1 MDKTLLAE
9 LIGFNGIE
17 TQFTDAWGKPA
28 EVAEK
33 DQLRML
39 SALGFDVSDN
49 AKAAAQLRERQLLHW
64 AEPLDPV
71 SVQNRS
77 EQV

>member
-17 TQFTDAWGKPA
+17 TKFTDAWGDPA

-33 DQLRML
+33 DQLRIL
-39 SALGFDVSDN
+39 SALGFDVSDET
-49 AKAAAQLRERQLLHW
+49 KAAAQLRQRQLLH
-64 AEPLDPV
+64 
-71 SVQNRS
+71 
-77 EQV
+77 

>member
-17 TQFTDAWGKPA
+17 TVFTDAWGNAA

-33 DQLRML
+33 DQLRL
-39 SALGFDVSDN
+39 LQALGFDVTNDTV
-49 AKAAAQLRERQLLHW
+49 ARQQLFERQ
-64 AEPLDPV
+64 
-71 SVQNRS
+71 R
-77 EQV
+77 